1 MKLFD
6 EGLRTA
12 SARHARAVRHSELVR
27 TVVEFLAAL
36 AFIIGSV
43 LFFYAPLQL
52 AGTWLFLIGSILFA
66 VRPSIKLVL
75 ELHLQQLPVSEDIC
89 RHDVT
94 RQAR

>member
-12 SARHARAVRHSELVR
+12 SAKHARAARRSELAR
-27 TVVEFLAAL
+27 TAVEFLAAL

-43 LFFYAPLQL
+43 LFFYSPLQL

-66 VRPSIKLVL
+66 VRPTIKLVL
-75 ELHLQQLPVSEDIC
+75 ELHLQQLPVPEDF
-89 RHDVT
+89 RTRDVT